1 MSSVYLNG
9 EIVPHSEAKI
19 SAFDRG
25 FLFADGIYEVVP
37 IYNGMPFL
45 FAAHMQRLARS
56 LREVAIAQTLNPADW
71 HAIIRQ
77 LNSAEPLENS
87 VLYIHITRGSEFP
100 RNHLPSAGLTPTIM
114 ATLSPFTP
122 PTGTAD
128 AVKVALFEDIRW
140 LRCDIKS
147 VSLLGNIML
156 KQQAHALGA
165 VEPILHRAGQI
176 TEGASSNYFIVRD
189 GALHTAPNNALILP
203 GITREHVLK
212 LARENGITVHEKAF
226 SIADLYAADE
236 CFLCSSTREIMPV
249 GYVDEHPIGNGQ
261 VGPITQTLI
270 DLFRQSRPSNA

>member
-1 MSSVYLNG
+1 MSNVYLNG
-9 EIVPHSEAKI
+9 EIIPHSQAKI

-45 FAAHMQRLARS
+45 FSAHMQRLDRS
-56 LREVAIAQTLNPADW
+56 LREVGIPQTLNHADW
-71 HAIIRQ
+71 RAIIEQ

-87 VLYIHITRGSEFP
+87 VLYIQITRGSEFP
-100 RNHLPSAGLTPTIM
+100 RNHLPSANLAPTVM

-122 PTGTAD
+122 PVGVAD
-128 AVKVALFEDIRW
+128 AVKVALLEDIRW

-156 KQQAHALGA
+156 KQQAQALGA
-165 VEPILHRAGQI
+165 VEPILHRAGRI
-176 TEGASSNYFIVRD
+176 TEGASSNYFVVRD
-189 GALHTAPNNALILP
+189 GALYTAPNDALILP

-212 LARENGITVHEKAF
+212 LAREHGIEVHEKAF
-226 SIADLYAADE
+226 SVAELYTANE

-249 GYVDEHPIGNGQ
+249 GYVDEHQIGNGQ
-261 VGPITQTLI
+261 VGPITQMLI
-270 DLFRQSRPSNA
+270 DLFRQSRPNCA